1 MSNEDT
7 PQCSPL
13 VGYVSP
19 FYRDTPT
26 PDQISSKSLVLSPW
40 TVQNIC
46 YEIAANYMLAN
57 DPREQ
62 GFVFSQRYHRDPKKS
77 EVFLD
82 LAYNYRDD
90 VVQKRPAVFVSRGV
104 VKYDHP
110 TFNQQ
115 IGGDSRNSK
124 KAKLSILEMPIVVTV
139 VGTNVGFAEQF
150 AQYLSRAYMDY
161 AEEIRSDFFL
171 RKFRLEEMTAPTL
184 YLESKE
190 HYAVSLNLYTAFD
203 MGFTITGDHL
213 KLKTVSFTVFTSC
226 AESPLLNQ

>member
-1 MSNEDT
+1 M
-7 PQCSPL
+7 L
-13 VGYVSP
+13 V
-19 FYRDTPT
+19 
-26 PDQISSKSLVLSPW
+26 
-40 TVQNIC
+40 
-46 YEIAANYMLAN
+46 N

-82 LAYNYRDD
+82 LAYNYKDD
-90 VVQKRPAVFVSRGV
+90 VVQKRPAVFVSRGE
-104 VKYDHP
+104 VKYEYP

-115 IGGDSRNSK
+115 IGGDSKNSQNK
-124 KAKLSILEMPIVVTV
+124 KLGILQMPIIVTV
-139 VGTNVGFAEQF
+139 VGTNIGFTEQL
-150 AQYLSRAYMDY
+150 AQYLSRAYIDY
-161 AEEIRSDFFL
+161 AEEIRNDFFL
-171 RKFRLEEMTAPTL
+171 RKFRLEGMSTPTL

-190 HYAVSLNLYTAFD
+190 HYAVSLNLYTSFD

>member
-1 MSNEDT
+1 MSNEDLSC
-7 PQCSPL
+7 PPL

-19 FYRDTPT
+19 FTRDTPT
-26 PDQISSKSLVLSPW
+26 PEETSSKNLVLTPW

-46 YEIAANYMLAN
+46 YEMAANYMLAN
-57 DPREQ
+57 DPRAQ

-82 LAYNYRDD
+82 LAYNYKDD
-90 VVQKRPAVFVSRGV
+90 VVQKRPAVFVSRGEA
-104 VKYDHP
+104 KYNYP

-115 IGGDSRNSK
+115 IGGDSRNSE

-150 AQYLSRAYMDY
+150 AQYLSRVYLDH
-161 AEEIRSDFFL
+161 AEEIRRDFFL
-171 RKFRLEEMTAPTL
+171 RKFRLESMTTPTL